1 MTTLQASPFLER
13 LLRFLMPYFTGV
25 TPDLA
30 AARAEALETL
40 ASYGA
45 RTRAELLNA
54 AQIIIFGLCALE
66 TLGEANS
73 LEMSSSLR
81 LRFRGCANNLNR
93 SGQKTEQ
100 TLLKRL
106 ACDVPSPTEQE
117 LINDVPE
124 AQAEEILQQ
133 THAAVEAYRNRASA
147 NRASG
152 NHPSGNH
159 PSGNHP
165 SGNHPA
171 GNHPAQTPPPPSASQ
186 QDRNK
191 QLWGN
196 AMMQTLAQM
205 GMPVQPVTPT

>member
-66 TLGEANS
+66 TLGEATS
-73 LEMSSSLR
+73 LEMSPSLR

-147 NRASG
+147 N
-152 NHPSGNH
+152 HPSGNH
-159 PSGNHP
+159 PS
-165 SGNHPA
+165 

-205 GMPVQPVTPT
+205 GMPVQPVSPPQVDPLKHW